1 MSQDINRSGEMEVF
15 VRVVEQG
22 GFSAAA
28 RRSRL
33 TPSAVSKLVARLERR
48 LGVRLLNRSTRR
60 LQLTPEGAAFYA
72 RAVRILDEI
81 AAAEQEAAAGAAP
94 RGRLRVNTSVH
105 FGMAYLL
112 PLLPVFLERHPEM
125 SVDVALTDTV
135 VDLMEERA
143 DVAIRVGPMRDSG
156 LVARKLGESRN
167 IVVAAPAYIA
177 RHGLPRSP
185 QDLERH
191 NRLRFCFTRMVEGWP
206 FRDGTGGIVTVPPD
220 GNALVSDGEAIKA
233 LALSGLGLVRV
244 SEFQVRAEV
253 AQGLLV
259 PVLEDLNPGDLSEV
273 HAVYVGG
280 AGPLS
285 ARVRAFVDFLA
296 EHVRI

>member
-28 RRSRL
+28 RLSRL
-33 TPSAVSKLVARLERR
+33 TPSAVSKLMARLERR

-72 RAVRILDEI
+72 SAVRILDEI

-105 FGMAYLL
+105 FGMAHLL
-112 PLLPVFLERHPEM
+112 PLLPAFLERHPEM

-135 VDLMEERA
+135 VDLLDERA
-143 DVAIRVGPMRDSG
+143 DVAIRVGPMRDSR
-156 LVARKLGESRN
+156 LVAKKLGESRN
-167 IVVAAPAYIA
+167 MVVAAPSYIA
-177 RHGLPRSP
+177 RHGLPRTP
-185 QDLERH
+185 RELERH

-206 FRDGTGGIVTVPPD
+206 FLDGTGGILTVPPD

-233 LALSGLGLVRV
+233 LALAGLGLVRV

-253 AQGLLV
+253 AAGLLV
-259 PVLEDLNPGDLSEV
+259 PVLEHLNPGDLSEV
-273 HAVYVGG
+273 HAVYMGG
-280 AGPLS
+280 SGPLS
-285 ARVRAFVDFLA
+285 ARIRAFVDFLA
-296 EHVRI
+296 ANVRI